1 MKRVIFLL
9 TLAIIS
15 ASLLSCGRGAEP
27 SVDSAYSE
35 QDESDAILP
44 SNPDTGV
51 GTTAAET
58 DEATTFPSP
67 STVSFSWSDGRKT
80 VIKGSSWAPRVFSS
94 EQGKLIAGYETSSG
108 IKTAIST
115 NNGRNWTAE
124 AAASFRPDKTCAN
137 VNFFAFD
144 GRLYMAYRAI
154 GDQDDGFYTS
164 LQVSV
169 SEDSGRSWRHHS
181 TICEYLETSH
191 KTKGVW
197 EPCLGEIDGSL
208 VCFYANDHPSVT
220 SMQNIESLT
229 WDGVAWTNR
238 TVICDG
244 RSHNSRDGMPVWI
257 RLNSGGYAMVIESSH
272 ERNSG
277 HPFVIRLLL
286 SDDGKKWSEPKTVYV
301 PTTSGS
307 KAGAPGIVELPTGQL
322 VISFQT
328 DEDATKKGDST
339 SVMKTII
346 SDGTEYRKLTTA
358 SFSPSDNVFGTPDGE
373 HSTWTGIRY
382 GEGYL
387 YAAAGTRSGSS
398 LNAIKIIS

>member
-1 MKRVIFLL
+1 MIAVISSL
-9 TLAIIS
+9 
-15 ASLLSCGRGAEP
+15 LLSCGRSAAPEPDRSSSMGDETEP
-27 SVDSAYSE
+27 SLPADSEAGT
-35 QDESDAILP
+35 AIA
-44 SNPDTGV
+44 V
-51 GTTAAET
+51 ET
-58 DEATTFPSP
+58 DAATTLPSP

-80 VIKGSSWAPRVFSS
+80 VIRGSSWAPRVFSA
-94 EQGKLIAGYETSSG
+94 EPGKLIAGYETSSG
-108 IKTAIST
+108 IKTAISI

-124 AAASFRPDKTCAN
+124 AAASFRPDKACAN
-137 VNFFAFD
+137 VNFYAFD

-181 TICEYLETSH
+181 TICEYLEASH

-197 EPCLGEIDGSL
+197 EPCLGEIDGNL

-229 WDGVAWTNR
+229 WDGTAWSNR
-238 TVICDG
+238 TVISNG
-244 RSHNSRDGMPVWI
+244 KNHNSRDGMPVWI
-257 RLNSGGYAMVIESSH
+257 RLESGGYAMVIESSH

-328 DEDATKKGDST
+328 DEDATAKGDST

-346 SDGTEYRKLTTA
+346 SDGTVYRKLTTS
-358 SFSPSDNVFGTPDGE
+358 SFTPSDNVFGTPDGE
-373 HSTWTGIRY
+373 HSTWSGIWY

-398 LNAIKIIS
+398 LNAIKITP